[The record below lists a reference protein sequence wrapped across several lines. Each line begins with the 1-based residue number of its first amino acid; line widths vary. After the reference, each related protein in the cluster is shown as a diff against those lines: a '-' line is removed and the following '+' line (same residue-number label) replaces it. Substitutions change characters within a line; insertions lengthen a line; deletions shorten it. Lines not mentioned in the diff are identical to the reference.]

1 MLASKKVNKAMFK
14 IKGEIKVIGEAVQ
27 VTEKFKK
34 RAFVLIDDSSQYPQY
49 INFQLVQDKCELI
62 DGFHVGQRIEVNF
75 NLRGREWTDKNGI
88 IKYFNTLDVWRLAS
102 EGSGIERPPIPTFL
116 ESNEDNGETLPF

>member
-1 MLASKKVNKAMFK
+1 MFK
-14 IKGEIKVIGEAVQ
+14 IKGEIKVIGDAVQ

-62 DGFHVGQRIEVNF
+62 DGFQVGQRIEVNF
-75 NLRGREWTDKNGI
+75 NLRGREWTDKNGA
-88 IKYFNTLDVWRLAS
+88 IKYFNTLDVWRIVYEESSA
-102 EGSGIERPPIPTFL
+102 ENPPIPTL
-116 ESNEDNGETLPF
+116 PDEEGDTLPF

>member
-1 MLASKKVNKAMFK
+1 MFK

-34 RAFVLIDDSSQYPQY
+34 REFVLIDDSSQYPQY

-62 DGFHVGQRIEVNF
+62 DGFQVGQCVEVNF

-88 IKYFNTLDVWRLAS
+88 IKYFNTLDVWRIVYEESSA
-102 EGSGIERPPIPTFL
+102 EPPPIATFS
-116 ESNEDNGETLPF
+116 ESDEDDGETLPF

>member
-1 MLASKKVNKAMFK
+1 MLVSKRVNRAMFK
-14 IKGEIKVIGEAVQ
+14 IKGEIKAIDEAVQ

-34 RAFVLIDDSSQYPQY
+34 REFVLIDDSSQYPQY

-62 DGFHVGQRIEVNF
+62 DGFQVGQRIEVNF

-88 IKYFNTLDVWRLAS
+88 IKYFNTLDVWRIVYEESSA
-102 EGSGIERPPIPTFL
+102 EPPPIPGL
-116 ESNEDNGETLPF
+116 PDEEGDTLPF

>member
-1 MLASKKVNKAMFK
+1 MLVSKKVNRAMFK
-14 IKGEIKVIGEAVQ
+14 IKGEIKVIGDAVQ

-34 RAFVLIDDSSQYPQY
+34 REFVLIDDSSQYPQY

-62 DGFHVGQRIEVNF
+62 EGFQVGQCVEVNF

-88 IKYFNTLDVWRLAS
+88 IKYFNTLDVWRIVYEESSA
-102 EGSGIERPPIPTFL
+102 EPPPIPTFL
-116 ESNEDNGETLPF
+116 ENDEDDGETLPF

>member
-75 NLRGREWTDKNGI
+75 NLRGREWTDKTGI
-88 IKYFNTLDVWRLAS
+88 IKYFNTLDVWRIVYEES
-102 EGSGIERPPIPTFL
+102 STEIPPIPIL
-116 ESNEDNGETLPF
+116 PDEEGDTLPF

>member
-1 MLASKKVNKAMFK
+1 MLVSKKVNQAMFK

-34 RAFVLIDDSSQYPQY
+34 REFVLIDDSSQYPQY

-62 DGFHVGQRIEVNF
+62 DGFQVGQCVEVNF

-88 IKYFNTLDVWRLAS
+88 IKYFNTLDVWRIFYEESSA
-102 EGSGIERPPIPTFL
+102 EPPPIPGFL
-116 ESNEDNGETLPF
+116 ESDEDDGETLPF

>member
-1 MLASKKVNKAMFK
+1 MFK
-14 IKGEIKVIGEAVQ
+14 IKGEIKAIGDAVQ

-34 RAFVLIDDSSQYPQY
+34 RAFVLIDDSSQYPQF

-62 DGFHVGQRIEVNF
+62 DGFQVGQRIEVNF

-88 IKYFNTLDVWRLAS
+88 IKYFNTLDVWRLVYEES
-102 EGSGIERPPIPTFL
+102 STEIPPIPIL
-116 ESNEDNGETLPF
+116 PDEEVDTLPF

>member
-1 MLASKKVNKAMFK
+1 MFK
-14 IKGEIKVIGEAVQ
+14 IKGEIKAICEAVQ

-62 DGFHVGQRIEVNF
+62 DGFQIGQRIEVNF
-75 NLRGREWTDKNGI
+75 NLRGREWTDKNGA
-88 IKYFNTLDVWRLAS
+88 IKYFNTLDVWRIVS
-102 EGSGIERPPIPTFL
+102 EDSGAEPPPIPSFL
-116 ESNEDNGETLPF
+116 ESDEDDGETLPF

>member
-1 MLASKKVNKAMFK
+1 MLVSKRVNRAMFK
-14 IKGEIKVIGEAVQ
+14 IKGEIKAIGEAVQ

-62 DGFHVGQRIEVNF
+62 DGFQIGQRIEVNF
-75 NLRGREWTDKNGI
+75 NLRGREWTDKNGA
-88 IKYFNTLDVWRLAS
+88 IKYFNTLDVWRIVYEES
-102 EGSGIERPPIPTFL
+102 STEIPPIPTFS
-116 ESNEDNGETLPF
+116 ESDEDDGETLPF

>member
-1 MLASKKVNKAMFK
+1 MFK

-34 RAFVLIDDSSQYPQY
+34 REFVLIDNSSQYPQF
-49 INFQLVQDKCELI
+49 INFQLGQDKCELI
-62 DGFHVGQRIEVNF
+62 DGFQVGQRIEVNF

-88 IKYFNTLDVWRLAS
+88 IKYFNTLDVWRLVYEES
-102 EGSGIERPPIPTFL
+102 STEIPPIPNFL
-116 ESNEDNGETLPF
+116 ESDKDDGETLPF

>member
-1 MLASKKVNKAMFK
+1 MFK
-14 IKGEIKVIGEAVQ
+14 IKGEIKVIGDAFQ

-62 DGFHVGQRIEVNF
+62 EGFQVGQRIEVNF

-88 IKYFNTLDVWRLAS
+88 IKYFNTLDVWRIVYEES
-102 EGSGIERPPIPTFL
+102 STETPPIPNFL
-116 ESNEDNGETLPF
+116 ESDEDDGETLPF

>member
-1 MLASKKVNKAMFK
+1 MLVSKRLNRAMFK
-14 IKGEIKVIGEAVQ
+14 IKGEIKAIGEAVQ

-62 DGFHVGQRIEVNF
+62 DGFQVGQRIEVNF
-75 NLRGREWTDKNGI
+75 NLHGREWTSKNGI
-88 IKYFNTLDVWRLAS
+88 TKYFNTLDVWRLVYEES
-102 EGSGIERPPIPTFL
+102 STEIPPIPTL
-116 ESNEDNGETLPF
+116 PDEEGDTLPF

>member
-1 MLASKKVNKAMFK
+1 MFK
-14 IKGEIKVIGEAVQ
+14 IKGELKAIGEAVQ

-62 DGFHVGQRIEVNF
+62 DGFQVGQCIEVNF
-75 NLRGREWTDKNGI
+75 NLRGREWKDKNGI
-88 IKYFNTLDVWRLAS
+88 IKYFNTLDVWRIVYEESSA
-102 EGSGIERPPIPTFL
+102 EIPPIPIL
-116 ESNEDNGETLPF
+116 PDEEGDTLPF

>member
-1 MLASKKVNKAMFK
+1 MFK
-14 IKGEIKVIGEAVQ
+14 IKGEIKAIGDAVQ